1 MKQKKITSTMQKV
14 AADILTQFMF
24 TRNMDEVIAV
34 YDKVMEEYELCSDPF
49 THTPCTF
56 EEYCKMQIEYEKQ
69 AMIERYGH
77 CDGLE

>member
-1 MKQKKITSTMQKV
+1 MKITKRDQQV

-24 TRNMDEVIAV
+24 TRTMDDVAKVWDNIYQH
-34 YDKVMEEYELCSDPF
+34 YDLCSDPF
-49 THTPCTF
+49 TGVPCTI
-56 EEYCKMQIEYEKQ
+56 EEYFESRLEYDKQ

>member
-1 MKQKKITSTMQKV
+1 MKITKTMQKV

-24 TRNMDEVIAV
+24 TQTMDDVIKAWDNI
-34 YDKVMEEYELCSDPF
+34 YKHYELCSDPF
-49 THTPCTF
+49 TGVPCTP
-56 EEYCKMQIEYEKQ
+56 EEYCESQLEYERQ

>member
-1 MKQKKITSTMQKV
+1 MKKTNQNQKV

-24 TRNMDEVIAV
+24 TKTMDDVIKV
-34 YDKVMEEYELCSDPF
+34 WNDIYNQYDLCVDPF
-49 THTPCTF
+49 TGCPCTTD
-56 EEYCKMQIEYEKQ
+56 EYYRNKLEYEKQ